1 MNTFE
6 IRITT
11 TKAAEI
17 RTRRGKRGKTGSDY
31 SFSYVQQKKKTYIK
45 GSLMLLFS
53 HQLNCENLIMVA
65 LE

>member
-11 TKAAEI
+11 TKAAAI
-17 RTRRGKRGKTGSDY
+17 RTRGEKRGKAGSDY

-53 HQLNCENLIMVA
+53 HKLNCENLIMVA